1 MWIIVSEDL
10 MINTSTAKEIRRL
23 PPGRIY
29 IGNYEVFNGT
39 DADAV
44 FLEILTAIFEGKRVF
59 NLLNRTKG
67 GEKP

>member
-10 MINTSTAKEIRRL
+10 MINTSTAEVIRRHH
-23 PPGRIY
+23 GSVY
-29 IGNYEVFNGT
+29 IDDYKVFDGT

-44 FLEILTAIFEGKRVF
+44 FLEILTAIVEGKRVF

>member
-1 MWIIVSEDL
+1 MWIIVSEYL
-10 MINTSTAKEIRRL
+10 MINTSTAKEIRRH
-23 PPGRIY
+23 PGSVF
-29 IGNYEVFNGT
+29 IGDYKVFDGT

-44 FLEILTAIFEGKRVF
+44 FLEILTAIAEGKRVF

>member
-1 MWIIVSEDL
+1 MWIIVSEYL
-10 MINTSTAKEIRRL
+10 MINTSTAKEIRRD
-23 PPGRIY
+23 PGSVF
-29 IGNYEVFNGT
+29 IGDYKVFDGT

-44 FLEILTAIFEGKRVF
+44 FLEILTAIAEGKCVF